1 MGLVTEGRVVDL
13 PHALLVRVVSAAVAG
28 ACVLAPIQ
36 PAAAE
41 SLNEALASAYQYN
54 PRLDAERARL
64 RATDEE
70 VARAMS
76 GFRPVITGNAD
87 LNMQHTNRRPDDIGE
102 GTIYPKGYSVD
113 LVQPVFRGF
122 QTINAVS
129 ESEANV
135 RAGRETLRNVEQ
147 SVLLEAVTAYVDVVR
162 DQAVVRLRENNVNVL
177 SRELKATEDRFAVGE
192 VTRTD
197 VAQSQARRAGSVSF
211 LDLAR
216 ANLKISR
223 AAFERVVGHPPSDLV
238 EPGLRGIRL
247 PQSLEDAIAIGSGE
261 NPNVVNALYREQAAR
276 YSVDRIRGEL
286 LPQVQLEASY
296 EDRFDTTKFIDENE
310 TTTVTGRLSVPI
322 YEGGEVRARVRQA
335 KQVQVSLLQEIE
347 QARSETEASVTSAWS
362 QLMAARAQLVSDK
375 VQVEANTTAL
385 AGVREEE
392 RVGQRTLLDVLD
404 AELELLNS
412 QVLLVTTQRNI
423 IVNTYTVL
431 SAIGRL
437 DVLNLGVAP
446 SVYDPSAHYEEVR
459 RKWFGISITHEDGRR
474 EELDVSPAS
483 AGEPSAK

>member
-54 PRLDAERARL
+54 HRLDAERARL

-197 VAQSQARRAGSVSF
+197 VAQSQARRAGSGSF
-211 LDLAR
+211 LGLA
-216 ANLKISR
+216 
-223 AAFERVVGHPPSDLV
+223 P
-238 EPGLRGIRL
+238 
-247 PQSLEDAIAIGSGE
+247 
-261 NPNVVNALYREQAAR
+261 
-276 YSVDRIRGEL
+276 
-286 LPQVQLEASY
+286 
-296 EDRFDTTKFIDENE
+296 
-310 TTTVTGRLSVPI
+310 
-322 YEGGEVRARVRQA
+322 
-335 KQVQVSLLQEIE
+335 
-347 QARSETEASVTSAWS
+347 
-362 QLMAARAQLVSDK
+362 
-375 VQVEANTTAL
+375 
-385 AGVREEE
+385 
-392 RVGQRTLLDVLD
+392 
-404 AELELLNS
+404 
-412 QVLLVTTQRNI
+412 
-423 IVNTYTVL
+423 
-431 SAIGRL
+431 
-437 DVLNLGVAP
+437 
-446 SVYDPSAHYEEVR
+446 
-459 RKWFGISITHEDGRR
+459 
-474 EELDVSPAS
+474 
-483 AGEPSAK
+483 